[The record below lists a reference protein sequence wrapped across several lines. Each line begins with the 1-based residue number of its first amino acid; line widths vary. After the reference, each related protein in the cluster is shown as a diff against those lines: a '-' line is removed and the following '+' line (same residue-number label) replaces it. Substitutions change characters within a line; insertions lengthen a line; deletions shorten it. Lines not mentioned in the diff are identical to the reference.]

1 MTEEPRQ
8 GNGDAQRN
16 KHEGISPLVVII
28 AALAVAVPIVIGLWA
43 FIGPSTP
50 TQKKDLVQA
59 VGILF
64 AGRSRRVVLHGK
76 EPKTD

>member
-1 MTEEPRQ
+1 
-8 GNGDAQRN
+8 
-16 KHEGISPLVVII
+16 
-28 AALAVAVPIVIGLWA
+28 VAVPIVISLWA

-50 TQKKDLVQA
+50 TEKKDLVQA